1 MIRKFLKRAHELEDL
16 QKKLCIKKEENM
28 TYSIEEAKEFVI
40 KAGLE
45 LSAAGLVARTW
56 GNISARISDHQFVI
70 TPSGRGYDSL
80 TPADIVVVNIADG
93 SYEGNVKPSGEKGV
107 HAAVYEMRPG
117 VNFVIHTHQN
127 YASAL
132 SILGEVIPV
141 KDDDDRLILGDEI
154 PCAEYGMYATKK
166 LVNAIKEQMWEH
178 ERSKA
183 VLMKYHGALCMGR
196 DYEEAFAAAY
206 ILEKISKEE
215 YENRC
220 GKPEGAEETKR
231 GNSRTESDSSTGVP
245 TFDGQ
250 GFDIDDTLKGV
261 LERKFGTKEVIFV
274 QTPFIKAV
282 SSFGKKQR
290 PYLDDSA
297 QIAGADVCCVPK
309 DANTSQLLNALENR
323 NAVFI
328 KDAGALCTGVDMSEA
343 EAVGI
348 VLEKNCMAA
357 YLAEKTGKIK
367 PLNLFSAIKDR
378 KGYIS
383 HYSKLK

>member
-1 MIRKFLKRAHELEDL
+1 MI
-16 QKKLCIKKEENM
+16 
-28 TYSIEEAKEFVI
+28 YSIEEAKEFVI

-70 TPSGRGYDSL
+70 TPSGRGYESL
-80 TPADIVVVNIADG
+80 TAADIVVVNIADG

-183 VLMKYHGALCMGR
+183 VLMKYHGALCMGK

-206 ILEKISKEE
+206 LLEKISKEE
-215 YENRC
+215 YEKRC
-220 GKPEGAEETKR
+220 GKPEEKLKENIREE
-231 GNSRTESDSSTGVP
+231 NASST
-245 TFDGQ
+245 DE
-250 GFDIDDTLKGV
+250 DN
-261 LERKFGTKEVIFV
+261 
-274 QTPFIKAV
+274 
-282 SSFGKKQR
+282 
-290 PYLDDSA
+290 DS
-297 QIAGADVCCVPK
+297 
-309 DANTSQLLNALENR
+309 
-323 NAVFI
+323 
-328 KDAGALCTGVDMSEA
+328 
-343 EAVGI
+343 
-348 VLEKNCMAA
+348 MA
-357 YLAEKTGKIK
+357 
-367 PLNLFSAIKDR
+367 R
-378 KGYIS
+378 
-383 HYSKLK
+383 

>member
-1 MIRKFLKRAHELEDL
+1 
-16 QKKLCIKKEENM
+16 M

-45 LSAAGLVARTW
+45 LSKAGLVARTW

-80 TPADIVVVNIADG
+80 TPADIVVVNIEDG

-107 HAAVYEMRPG
+107 HAAVYQMRPG
-117 VNFVIHTHQN
+117 MNFVIHTHQN

-141 KDDDDRLILGDEI
+141 KEDADRLILSDEI
-154 PCAEYGMYATKK
+154 PCAAYGMYATKK
-166 LVNAIKEQMWEH
+166 LVNAVKQQMQEH

-183 VLMKYHGALCMGR
+183 VLMKYHGALCMGK
-196 DYEEAFAAAY
+196 DYEEAFSAAY
-206 ILEKISKEE
+206 TLEKVSKEE
-215 YENRC
+215 YEGRC
-220 GKPEGAEETKR
+220 GKL
-231 GNSRTESDSSTGVP
+231 NVTELP
-245 TFDGQ
+245 KPYE
-250 GFDIDDTLKGV
+250 IDEDLKGI
-261 LERKFGTKEVIFV
+261 LERKFGVKEAICV
-274 QTPFIKAV
+274 QTPFIMEI
-282 SSFGKKQR
+282 SQLGKKQH

-297 QIAGADVCCVPK
+297 QIAGADVCCIPE
-309 DANTSQLLNALENR
+309 DANTSRLLKALEKR

-328 KDAGALCTGVDMSEA
+328 KGVGALCTGIDLSEA

-357 YLAEKTGKIK
+357 YLACKTGNVK
-367 PLNLFSAIKDR
+367 PLNPFSARKDR
-378 KGYIS
+378 KGYVS

>member
-1 MIRKFLKRAHELEDL
+1 
-16 QKKLCIKKEENM
+16 M
-28 TYSIEEAKEFVI
+28 TYSIEEAKQFVI

-45 LSAAGLVARTW
+45 LSKAGLVARTW

-70 TPSGRGYDSL
+70 TPSGRGYESL
-80 TPADIVVVNIADG
+80 TPDDIVVVNIADG

-117 VNFVIHTHQN
+117 MNFVIHTHQN

-132 SILGEVIPV
+132 SILGEAIPV
-141 KDDDDRLILGDEI
+141 KEDADRLILSDEI

-166 LVNAIKEQMWEH
+166 LVNAVKLQMQEH

-183 VLMKYHGALCMGR
+183 VLMKYHGALCMGK

-206 ILEKISKEE
+206 TLEKVSKEE
-215 YENRC
+215 YERRC
-220 GKPEGAEETKR
+220 GNLERMEEIHESVTNEQAKPQ
-231 GNSRTESDSSTGVP
+231 SY
-245 TFDGQ
+245 
-250 GFDIDDTLKGV
+250 DIDEDLKGI
-261 LERKFGTKEVIFV
+261 LERKFGAKEVICV
-274 QTPFIKAV
+274 QTPFIMAV

-297 QIAGADVCCVPK
+297 QIAGADVCCIPE
-309 DANTSQLLNALENR
+309 DANTSQLLKALEKR

-328 KDAGALCTGVDMSEA
+328 KGAGALCTGIDMSEA

-357 YLAEKTGKIK
+357 YLAHKTGKIP
-367 PLNLFSAIKDR
+367 PLNPFSARKDR
-378 KGYIS
+378 KGYVS

>member
-1 MIRKFLKRAHELEDL
+1 
-16 QKKLCIKKEENM
+16 M
-28 TYSIEEAKEFVI
+28 TYSIEEAKQFVI

-45 LSAAGLVARTW
+45 LSKAGLVARTW

-70 TPSGRGYDSL
+70 TPSGRGYDTL
-80 TPADIVVVNIADG
+80 TPDDIVVVNIEDG

-107 HAAVYEMRPG
+107 HAAVYQMRPG
-117 VNFVIHTHQN
+117 MNFVIHTHQS

-141 KDDDDRLILGDEI
+141 KEDADRLILSDEI

-166 LVNAIKEQMWEH
+166 LVNAVKLQMQEH

-183 VLMKYHGALCMGR
+183 VLMKYHGALCMGK

-206 ILEKISKEE
+206 TLEKVSKEE
-215 YENRC
+215 YERRC
-220 GKPEGAEETKR
+220 GKLKVARIGNDRQEVSQTEDLPSEEV
-231 GNSRTESDSSTGVP
+231 RTESANVNVP
-245 TFDGQ
+245 QPYEIDEALK
-250 GFDIDDTLKGV
+250 DI
-261 LERKFGTKEVIFV
+261 LERKFGVKEVICV
-274 QTPFIKAV
+274 QTPFIMAV
-282 SSFGKKQR
+282 SRFGKKQR

-297 QIAGADVCCVPK
+297 QIAGADICCIPS
-309 DANTSQLLNALENR
+309 DANTSQLLKALEKR

-328 KDAGALCTGVDMSEA
+328 KGVGAVCTGIDMSEA

-348 VLEKNCMAA
+348 VLEKNCMAS
-357 YLAEKTGKIK
+357 YLAYKTGKVP
-367 PLNLFSAIKDR
+367 PLNPFSARKDR
-378 KGYIS
+378 KGYVS